1 MPTEV
6 GGGMELPGNLAG
18 FLFVLQES
26 YLENV
31 IFWGRWVERQE
42 AHSVDVS
49 L

>member
-1 MPTEV
+1 MTTEV
-6 GGGMELPGNLAG
+6 GGGMELSANLAG

-31 IFWGRWVERQE
+31 TFWGRWVDGQS
-42 AHSVDVS
+42 AGSVDVR